1 MENKD
6 ILVAMWNYLASR
18 NCLDYDKSPKN
29 WLDAEEWAEGLGI
42 DISAKRM
49 GIMYR
54 EGLLDRYRN
63 KRWYKD
69 TKFHYFPKWRP
80 DNF

>member
-6 ILVAMWNYLASR
+6 ILVAMWNYLDHL
-18 NCLDYDKSPKN
+18 NDLTYYKSPKN
-29 WLDAEEWAEGLGI
+29 WLDAEEWAERLGI

-49 GIMYR
+49 GMMYR
-54 EGLLDRYRN
+54 EGLLSRYRN
-63 KRWYKD
+63 KRWYGD
-69 TKFHYFPKWRP
+69 AKFHYFPNWRP